1 MLLDKIVWNWKGCVD
16 TLPPMA
22 LMWLMMKVSF
32 CKQLLVQAYDDG
44 YPALSD
50 TEVVSITVNRNLQP
64 PVFTTNSIEITILE
78 SQALGVAITTA
89 TANDPD
95 ALVSSH
101 Q

>member
-1 MLLDKIVWNWKGCVD
+1 
-16 TLPPMA
+16 
-22 LMWLMMKVSF
+22 MKFSF
-32 CKQLLVQAYDDG
+32 WKQLLVQAYDDG

-95 ALVSSH
+95 ALVSRTDKCP
-101 Q
+101 QCLDKNRCFYNFDV